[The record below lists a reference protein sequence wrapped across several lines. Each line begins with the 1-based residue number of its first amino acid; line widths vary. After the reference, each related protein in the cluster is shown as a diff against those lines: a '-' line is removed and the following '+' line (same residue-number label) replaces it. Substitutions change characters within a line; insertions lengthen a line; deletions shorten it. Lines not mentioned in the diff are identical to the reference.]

1 MPRFDNPT
9 MDTHPLPGS
18 TYAFSAARPTDLG
31 ACEYT
36 LVSLAADSSS
46 SVVGFARDIERCV
59 AEVVRSCAQSPRS
72 DNLMLRMTTF
82 NHQVR
87 EVHGYRPLIAC
98 DPGDYDGSV
107 RASGSTALCDAAYT
121 AVQSLCTYGAQLE
134 GHDFDVNG
142 IVFVI
147 TDGAENAS
155 RASPAQVREAIEA
168 ARKQAHLS
176 SLVTVLVGVGV
187 GAGVG
192 DGGLSQMLEQ
202 FRQQAGFDRYV
213 ALDRADAATLA
224 SLAEFVSQSITVQ
237 SRALASGG
245 APPIGF

>member
-31 ACEYT
+31 ASEYT
-36 LVSLAADSSS
+36 LVSMAADCSS
-46 SVVGFARDIERCV
+46 SVSGFAKDIERCV
-59 AEVVRSCAQSPRS
+59 SEVVRSCGRSPRS
-72 DNLMLRMTTF
+72 DNLMLRFTTF

-98 DPGDYDGSV
+98 DPGDYTGSI

-155 RASPAQVREAIEA
+155 RAKPGQVKKAIAA
-168 ARKQAHLS
+168 ARKRAQLS

-187 GAGVG
+187 A
-192 DGGLSQMLEQ
+192 DSGLSQMLDE
-202 FRQQAGFDRYV
+202 FRKKAGFDRYV
-213 ALDRADAATLA
+213 ELDKADAATLA
-224 SLAEFVSQSITVQ
+224 SLADFVSKSIAVQ
-237 SRALASGG
+237 SKALATGG
-245 APPIGF
+245 SQPAIGF

>member
-9 MDTHPLPGS
+9 MDTHPMPGS

-31 ACEYT
+31 ASEYT
-36 LVSLAADSSS
+36 LVALAADCSG
-46 SVVGFARDIERCV
+46 SVGGFAADIERCV
-59 AEVVRSCAQSPRS
+59 AEVVRSCGSSPRS
-72 DNLMLRMTTF
+72 DNLMLRFTTF

-98 DPGDYDGSV
+98 APKDYKGSI
-107 RASGSTALCDAAYT
+107 RASGCTALCDASFT

-155 RASPAQVREAIEA
+155 QAKPGQIKKAVAK
-168 ARKQAHLS
+168 ARKSAQLS

-187 GAGVG
+187 ADPSLG
-192 DGGLSQMLEQ
+192 QMLDD
-202 FRQQAGFDRYV
+202 FRKKAGFDRYV
-213 ALDRADAATLA
+213 ELDKADAATLA
-224 SLAEFVSQSITVQ
+224 SLADFVSKSIAVQ
-237 SRALASGG
+237 SKALATGTQ
-245 APPIGF
+245 PTIGF